1 MKPAESEQ
9 EKVRLA
15 EFLKQVDQNYYHR
28 TIQNRKDASCIFPHQ
43 GEEGKLFINTFGY
56 VNLFKKL

>member
-1 MKPAESEQ
+1 MKSAESEQ

-28 TIQNRKDASCIFPHQ
+28 KIQNRKDASCIFPHQ
-43 GEEGKLFINTFGY
+43 GEAGKLFINTFGY